1 MFPEDI
7 KKKLKAVFKAA
18 KVCPFCKHDVHAEHR
33 VDEAGGIWCFGDKWK
48 CQCKG
53 K

>member
-1 MFPEDI
+1 MMPEDI
-7 KKKLKAVFKAA
+7 KNKLKTVFKAA
-18 KVCPFCKHDVHAEHR
+18 KVCPFCKHHVYNEHR
-33 VDEAGGIWCFGDKWK
+33 VSETGEVWCHGDKWK